1 MAISA
6 LMGLW
11 DDAGAAVMRLLGKGS
26 TKESDM
32 IPYENPQ
39 QMVDALRNPATE
51 AKAVARMRKMHYGEF
66 YGKNTR
72 GMFSGMAERE
82 LLAKNKGFS
91 GAIFGRPVKGL
102 SVGITHF
109 KAASQFAALQG
120 IVGGAFAEKGHKFSG
135 AVGGTIRGLAYGVGD
150 LIGTTLAGPVGGLAL
165 GMAFDAATAPVTDVI
180 QSFVDFNKHVKHI
193 NMGGNYED
201 TRTAYTMRQRAAQ
214 EMGSSV
220 MNARAWLGK
229 EAALLHQ

>member
-1 MAISA
+1 MALSA
-6 LMGLW
+6 MMGLW
-11 DDAGAAVMRLLGKGS
+11 DDAGAAVMRMLGKGS
-26 TKESDM
+26 AAESDM
-32 IPYENPQ
+32 IPYENPEQ
-39 QMVDALRNPATE
+39 LVAALRNPATE

-66 YGKNTR
+66 YGKNSR
-72 GMFSGMAERE
+72 GMFSGMAESE
-82 LLAKNKGFS
+82 LLNKGTGFS
-91 GAIFGRPVKGL
+91 GAVFGRPVKGL
-102 SVGITHF
+102 GIGITHF
-109 KAASQFAALQG
+109 KAATAFAGLQG
-120 IVGGAFAEKGHKFSG
+120 LVGGAFAERGHKFSG
-135 AVGGTIRGLAYGVGD
+135 AAGGLIRGIAYGVGD
-150 LIGTTLAGPVGGLAL
+150 LIGTTLAGPVGGIAL

-180 QSFVDFNKHVKHI
+180 QSFVDFNKHVRHV